1 MKKELLYITESI
13 IPNTNAEIIHVL
25 KICDAFYSFGYNV
38 TILSPYISENYSSI
52 QKKYN
57 LKGNFTIKSLFKK
70 KFRLNFLLRVFY
82 FFKIKKILSNKKFE
96 IILSRSVLT
105 SLLLSICNISSL
117 LEIHHHLS
125 GVTGRIFDF
134 LKKKNKIKNVKLILL
149 HKNLIKIFNPD
160 NYLIKY
166 KVLDDA
172 VNYEEFQIKS
182 DKIFEKTCVYTGSF
196 YKGKGVEI
204 IEKIASKT
212 PEIKY
217 HLYGDKKFL
226 GKRDFPK
233 NMFFFDYVTYDRVP
247 LILSSYE
254 VLLMPYNSIVKV
266 RSNIKNVSNYMS
278 PLKLFEYLACGK
290 VILATDLKV
299 YEHILKNDYNSYLFH
314 ENDIDSWANKI
325 LEIFQDTGKYSKLR
339 ANSIDT
345 AKKYSWRNRAK
356 EIELLALEN

>member
-1 MKKELLYITESI
+1 MNKNLLYITESVV
-13 IPNTNAEIIHVL
+13 PNTNAEIIHVL
-25 KICDAFYSFGYNV
+25 KICDAFASKGYNV
-38 TILSPYISENYSSI
+38 TIFTPNAFDNYVNI
-52 QKKYN
+52 KKNFN
-57 LKGNFTIKSLFKK
+57 LKNEIKIKSAFK
-70 KFRLNFLLRVFY
+70 
-82 FFKIKKILSNKKFE
+82 KIKKLNFFLRVIFFFKVKKHVINKNFN
-96 IILSRSVLT
+96 IILSRSILT
-105 SLLLSICNISSL
+105 SLFLSIYNFTSL
-117 LEIHHHLS
+117 LEIHHEMS
-125 GVTGRIFDF
+125 GITRYIFNF
-134 LKKKNKIKNVKLILL
+134 IKTKKKIKNIKLILL
-149 HKNLIKIFNPD
+149 HKNLIKILNPD

-254 VLLMPYNSIVKV
+254 VLLMPYNRIVKV

-299 YEHILKNDYNSYLFH
+299 YDHILKNDQNSYLFH

-345 AKKYSWRNRAK
+345 AKKYSWSNRAK